1 MTFYWMVQKS
11 ETKNRR
17 INLDQRKRGNR
28 RIRKIIDVS
37 KFRVRTKQTPANTI
51 NCAVMPVCV
60 SV

>member
-11 ETKNRR
+11 ETKNSR

-37 KFRVRTKQTPANTI
+37 KFRVGTKQTPANTI
-51 NCAVMPVCV
+51 NCAFMPVCV